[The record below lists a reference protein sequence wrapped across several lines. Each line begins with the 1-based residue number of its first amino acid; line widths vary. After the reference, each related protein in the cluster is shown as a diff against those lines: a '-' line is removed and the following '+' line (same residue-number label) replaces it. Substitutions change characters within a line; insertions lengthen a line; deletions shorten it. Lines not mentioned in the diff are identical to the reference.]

1 MGLIFLIIIGVG
13 IFYAVQH
20 SKKKNVKRIPTP
32 TRLASPI
39 SNGTNINTNK
49 ETASKE
55 KSITSSPSSLVSQ
68 RSKYPEIVNSST
80 KASNFVTTQNLPK
93 KNMQSLNDESENN
106 LVTFTISVGQSEPKS
121 SNKSLG
127 QWIKR
132 GEQIKL
138 KGYESDKGFFYFGG
152 QLEAYKTNAYYNSYE
167 TEASLVDECLLTE
180 RRDKSYTDGSLGYW
194 LIYFFQI

>member
-1 MGLIFLIIIGVG
+1 MLFKFPDPPL
-13 IFYAVQH
+13 
-20 SKKKNVKRIPTP
+20 
-32 TRLASPI
+32 
-39 SNGTNINTNK
+39 
-49 ETASKE
+49 
-55 KSITSSPSSLVSQ
+55 
-68 RSKYPEIVNSST
+68 
-80 KASNFVTTQNLPK
+80 
-93 KNMQSLNDESENN
+93 NN

-194 LIYFFQI
+194 PTYISLSPQARGAYLDWLFGERSDPETPIGYVFIYFYGLERRVLIDGTQRKTNFAYSWTATTLLDKYHLFFLHRREHYESTTIQPRI

>member
-13 IFYAVQH
+13 IFYVVQY
-20 SKKKNVKRIPTP
+20 SKKKNAKRIPTP
-32 TRLASPI
+32 TRLASSI
-39 SNGTNINTNK
+39 SNGAKINTNK
-49 ETASKE
+49 EIASKE

-68 RSKYPEIVNSST
+68 RSKYPEIVNSNT
-80 KASNFVTTQNLPK
+80 KDSNFVTTQNLPK

-106 LVTFTISVGQSEPKS
+106 LVTFTISVGRSEPKS

-152 QLEAYKTNAYYNSYE
+152 LNCHHSP
-167 TEASLVDECLLTE
+167 
-180 RRDKSYTDGSLGYW
+180 R
-194 LIYFFQI
+194 QISSILFA

>member
-13 IFYAVQH
+13 IFYVVQY
-20 SKKKNVKRIPTP
+20 SKKKNAKRIPTP
-32 TRLASPI
+32 TRLASSI
-39 SNGTNINTNK
+39 SNGAKINTNK
-49 ETASKE
+49 EIASKE

-68 RSKYPEIVNSST
+68 RSKYPEIVNSNT

-93 KNMQSLNDESENN
+93 KNMQSLNHESENN

-167 TEASLVDECLLTE
+167 TEA
-180 RRDKSYTDGSLGYW
+180 
-194 LIYFFQI
+194 